1 VIVIRTVP
9 EDSKV
14 DRFSTRLAS
23 SIIADRHREAAIA
36 RRASARVAASDLTA
50 TREPATTAQRMLQ
63 QLARP
68 FGLRPAP

>member
-1 VIVIRTVP
+1 
-9 EDSKV
+9 V

-36 RRASARVAASDLTA
+36 RRASATMAASDPTGTGEPLTA
-50 TREPATTAQRMLQ
+50 VQRILQ

-68 FGLRPAP
+68 FGLRPAR

>member
-1 VIVIRTVP
+1 M
-9 EDSKV
+9 

-36 RRASARVAASDLTA
+36 RRASAMVATSDPTG
-50 TREPATTAQRMLQ
+50 TREPATTARRILQ